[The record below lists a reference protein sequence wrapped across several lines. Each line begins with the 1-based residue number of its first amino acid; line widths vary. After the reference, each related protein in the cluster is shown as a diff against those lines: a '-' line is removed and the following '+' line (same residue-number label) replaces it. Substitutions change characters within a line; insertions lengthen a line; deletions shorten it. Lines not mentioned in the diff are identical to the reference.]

1 MTQVERTDLGNR
13 LVELSNNCR
22 QNGILRYVQ
31 QATDNEP
38 QRANGRN
45 MVSNQQAVSREEP
58 TQGDSTMLNSSQQ
71 SVLIVD
77 DTPANLHLLSR
88 MLSLRGYKV
97 RAANSGARALAAIRA
112 NPPDLILL
120 DIMMPEMNGYEVC
133 EQLKTDEQTR
143 DIPVIFISA
152 LDAMEDK
159 IKAFTAGG
167 VDYVTKPFQGKEVL
181 ARVKTHLAL
190 RRMQKNLEEKNV
202 QLEQEIAE
210 RKRAE
215 RDLHRHTERLKI
227 LHEID
232 QSILAAQ
239 SPGTIALAAIGR
251 IRQLIPCQRAIAM
264 AITRTGQIETLAVDS
279 SGAIKMEAN
288 ADVYQEMFES
298 QAIRKGWI
306 QGCDDLETLPRR
318 SPMLRTLYAEGVC
331 SYIAVPLFIRGR
343 LVGSLNLEADRPRA
357 FTSDH
362 IAIATEVAVLLAV
375 AIRQAQLHEETQQER
390 QKSDA
395 LLLNILPVRV
405 ANDLKETGKA
415 APQNFEN
422 VTVCLSDIVGF
433 TDISSQY
440 EPALLISELN
450 ELFTAFDNIMEK
462 NQCERIKTV
471 GDAYMAVCGMPEENE
486 NHAHNIVQS
495 AIEIIEYL
503 HDRNERSEIKWQVR
517 IGIHSGEVVG
527 GVVGIKKY
535 VYDVFGDAVNTAA
548 RMESHSEPMRVN
560 VSESTYSIVKDEF
573 HFTEREAIAVK
584 GKGKMRMYF
593 VDDSQSKNGV

>member
-1 MTQVERTDLGNR
+1 
-13 LVELSNNCR
+13 
-22 QNGILRYVQ
+22 
-31 QATDNEP
+31 
-38 QRANGRN
+38 
-45 MVSNQQAVSREEP
+45 MVSDQQAVPREEP
-58 TQGDSTMLNSSQQ
+58 TQGDSTTLNSSQQ

-97 RAANSGARALAAIRA
+97 RAANSGTRALAAIRA

-190 RRMQKNLEEKNV
+190 RSMQKNLEEKNV

-215 RDLHRHTERLKI
+215 RDLHRHAERLKI

-422 VTVCLSDIVGF
+422 VTICLSDIVGF

-440 EPALLISELN
+440 EPAFLISELN

-471 GDAYMAVCGMPEENE
+471 GDAYMAVCGMPAENE

-495 AIEIIEYL
+495 AIEIIKYL
-503 HDRNERSEIKWQVR
+503 HDRNERSETKWQIRV
-517 IGIHSGEVVG
+517 GIHSGEVVG

-535 VYDVFGDAVNTAA
+535 VYDVFGDAVNTTA

-573 HFTEREAIAVK
+573 HFTEREAIEVK

-593 VDDSQSKNGV
+593 VDDS